1 MATEVKQR
9 NNRVIVLV
17 GVVIALVAFGLSLYI
32 SHNGSNNS
40 ASTGSTIPVAVAAT
54 DLVQGSQITPG
65 SISIVQ
71 YQPDQVPAGSSPNGA
86 SLVNQFLAV
95 GVSKNTPLTSN
106 LMVPSASAAQGA
118 ALTVQPLAIS
128 KGYVAMAIP
137 ANGGGGA
144 GNPPSPDMVSVGYW
158 IQPGDHIDI
167 IEDTGNGAI
176 RYAFQDVPVLKV
188 GDQGSAAGGTPTVYV
203 VEVPRAQAEE
213 LAYLISNKTD
223 LNGGANGPH
232 IVAYVLRGVQDK
244 GAGYLNDAT
253 PNLPPVQDA
262 PVTPQTF
269 NSLFP
274 SK

>member
-54 DLVQGSQITPG
+54 DLVQGSQISPA

-71 YQPDQVPAGSSPNGA
+71 YQPNQVPAGSSPNGA
-86 SLVNQFLAV
+86 SLMNQFLAV

-144 GNPPSPDMVSVGYW
+144 ANPPSPDEVSVGYW
-158 IQPGDHIDI
+158 IQPGDYIDI
-167 IEDTGNGAI
+167 IEDTGSSI
-176 RYAFQDVPVLKV
+176 RYAFQDVQVLKV
-188 GDQGSAAGGTPTVYV
+188 GDQGTAAGGTPTVYI

-213 LAYLISNKTD
+213 LAYLIANKTD
-223 LNGGANGPH
+223 LTGGASGPH
-232 IVAYVLRGVQDK
+232 IVAYVLRGVPENNS
-244 GAGYLNDAT
+244 GYLPDAS